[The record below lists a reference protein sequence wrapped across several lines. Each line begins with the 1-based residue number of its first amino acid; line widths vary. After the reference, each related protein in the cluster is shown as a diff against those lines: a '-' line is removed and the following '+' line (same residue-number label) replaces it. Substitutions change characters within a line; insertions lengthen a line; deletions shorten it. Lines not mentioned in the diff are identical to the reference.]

1 MSLMTS
7 FILASFSQ
15 PEKIGV
21 NPQSM
26 LWLLPLVAA
35 ISIVYKTTKMQNIK
49 FFSFL
54 KEVVVLFSS
63 IVAFMI
69 IIAIT
74 LYGIV
79 WLFLE

>member
-1 MSLMTS
+1 LISTS

-15 PEKIGV
+15 PEVIGV

-35 ISIVYKTTKMQNIK
+35 ISIVYKTTKIPNIK
-49 FFSFL
+49 FFAFL

-63 IVAFMI
+63 IVVFMI
-69 IIAIT
+69 MAALL
-74 LYGIV
+74 LYGLV
-79 WLFLE
+79 WLLLE